1 MKAKVQRIDR
11 TPAQTQ
17 ASRALAPDSA
27 GCLKCDA
34 GMAMDGQFH
43 HVDGS
48 VCVVIQRNRGYSTAE
63 LIAPMGRYA
72 PAKDGFR

>member
-1 MKAKVQRIDR
+1 MKVKVQRIDR
-11 TPAQTQ
+11 TAKHTL

-27 GCLKCDA
+27 GCAKCDQ
-34 GMAMDGQFH
+34 GMEMDGPFH

-63 LIAPMGRYA
+63 LIAPMGRYD
-72 PAKDGFR
+72 PSKDRA